1 MNYKWNNA
9 ALYESYVGRW
19 SRLTAVEFLNWLNMN
34 SGLLWLDVGCGTGA
48 LTDAILKTQEPKKV
62 IGADPSESQIQ
73 YTWESIQDTRAEF
86 IVSNAESLD
95 VSENSADVLVSGLV
109 LNFIPELSKALL
121 EFKRTVKNG
130 GTIAAYVWDYSGKM
144 ELMRYF
150 WDAAVRL
157 FEDAREID
165 EAARFEICN
174 PERLADE
181 FNSAG
186 LKNTEVTFIDVPTV
200 FKDFDDY
207 WTPFLSGIGPA
218 PGYCMSL
225 TEEKRNILRSEVHK
239 SLPIE
244 KNGSIKLIARAIA
257 VKAENNNTR

>member
-19 SRLTAVEFLNWLNMN
+19 SRLTAIEFLNWLNMK
-34 SGLLWLDVGCGTGA
+34 SGLVWMDIGCGTGA
-48 LTDAILKTQEPKKV
+48 LSNAILQSRNPKKI
-62 IGADPSESQIQ
+62 IGIEPSESQIEFAR
-73 YTWESIQDTRAEF
+73 ESIKDTRAEF
-86 IVSNAESLD
+86 LVSDAVKLNVNDE
-95 VSENSADVLVSGLV
+95 SADVIVSGLV
-109 LNFIPELSKALL
+109 LNFIPDLKSALT
-121 EFKRTVKNG
+121 EFKRAVKTG

-150 WDAAVRL
+150 WDAAVIL
-157 FEDAREID
+157 FEDAREKD

-174 PERLADE
+174 PERLADA

-186 LKNTEVTFIDVPTV
+186 LINTEVTFIDVPTV

-225 TEEKRNILRSEVHK
+225 SEKNRELLKNEVYK

-257 VKAENNNTR
+257 VKAER